1 MTGTANVS
9 RCADETGLK
18 MQRDVLVD
26 VQTTPWRWNRGR
38 GCTEKFGSR
47 GRGRV
52 EGGWSCSVFA
62 ADPVRAI
69 NLFQK
74 ALLRFVCVAR
84 AVKNERRAK
93 SRRKKI
99 GKPRE
104 RQR

>member
-1 MTGTANVS
+1 M
-9 RCADETGLK
+9 
-18 MQRDVLVD
+18 
-26 VQTTPWRWNRGR
+26 
-38 GCTEKFGSR
+38 
-47 GRGRV
+47 

-74 ALLRFVCVAR
+74 ALLRFGCVAR

>member
-1 MTGTANVS
+1 ME
-9 RCADETGLK
+9 D
-18 MQRDVLVD
+18 
-26 VQTTPWRWNRGR
+26 
-38 GCTEKFGSR
+38 
-47 GRGRV
+47 
-52 EGGWSCSVFA
+52 GWSCSVFA

-74 ALLRFVCVAR
+74 ALLRFVWVAR